1 MIRKLLAGVCAIGC
15 LAGVAQ
21 AGWEYTSVTKA
32 EGMRGSEAMSQTI
45 KGLVD
50 GDNGRFEFVA
60 SGNPILGVGTYLL
73 TRDAGAK
80 VYLVN
85 PKEKSYAL
93 WDMKAL
99 AGFAGALAK
108 PTISN
113 AKVEKLSEEKGEKIL
128 GYATTRYKFHSAYTM
143 TMNIIGMV
151 NASSIDREQELWAAP
166 ALKDAAFNFRGMQQ
180 GLKTGDE
187 SYDKLFTEQMSQVK
201 GFPLKMASTQT
212 TKDSHGKTQ
221 TMKMTMEV
229 TELKEV
235 KTGDSSFAL
244 PAGYTEQPLLPI
256 GSGAPAGQGQAGKQ
270 GGAPDMSS
278 IMKMMQERMKNS
290 GGSSGR

>member
-1 MIRKLLAGVCAIGC
+1 MNKLLAGVCAVGC

-32 EGMRGSEAMSQTI
+32 EGTRGSEAMSQTV

-93 WDMKAL
+93 WDIKAL
-99 AGFAGALAK
+99 MGAVGALAK
-108 PTISN
+108 PAISN
-113 AKVEKLSEEKGEKIL
+113 MKVDKVSEEKGEKIL
-128 GYATTRYKFHSAYTM
+128 GYATTRYKLHSAYTM
-143 TMNIIGMV
+143 TMNIFGMV
-151 NASSIDREQELWAAP
+151 NASSIDREQEFWAAP
-166 ALKDAAFNFRGMQQ
+166 ALKDAAFSFRGMLQ
-180 GLKTGDE
+180 GMKSGDE
-187 SYDKLFTEQMSQVK
+187 GLDKLFTEQMSQVK
-201 GFPLKMASTQT
+201 GFPLKMTSTQT
-212 TKDSHGKTQ
+212 TKDSRGQTQ
-221 TMKMTMEV
+221 TMKIAMEV

-235 KTGDSSFAL
+235 KAGSSAFEL
-244 PAGYTEQPLLPI
+244 PAGYTEQPLLPL
-256 GSGAPAGQGQAGKQ
+256 GVGAPAGQGQAGKQ
-270 GGAPDMSS
+270 GGAPDMGA